1 MADVGFLPFADLPE
15 EIETTVCIVGS
26 GAMGL
31 MAARTL
37 HAAGVR
43 DLVIL
48 EAGSDHA
55 EPELLEWNEMEVVG
69 LRPYHDMRAARTS
82 MIGGSTN
89 CWHGWCRPYAAED
102 LAGWPWGWDD
112 LLPHYRAVHA
122 LLGLGPFEFEDPN
135 AFHPDGAA
143 RPPYDLGPGLRST
156 IRQVKGVRFL
166 DRIAGETARLPG
178 VRALQHAVALD
189 PVLSADGSA
198 IVALQVGTWTDPALR
213 KTVRARAFV
222 FAGGGLETPRWFLN
236 ADARAGGTLLK
247 GNDAVGRHYADSI
260 HVYGLLRP
268 WRTIWQVS
276 RPEIPDG
283 PEEIRLAW
291 RLSPEEE
298 RRLGASGALRHG
310 NDEPDTC
317 PMPADGRIL
326 QRFTGPDAPCF
337 RVMTSFNG
345 PSTPYHESRVRLG
358 DGVDRFGWRR
368 GVIDW
373 RTHPDDLPRLVRL
386 AEAFEAR
393 FLANGLGRLR
403 LSAVLRERGYA
414 LEDGTLSNGCH
425 HLGTMRMGDRPG
437 DSVCD
442 RNGRIHGLANA
453 LVVGTALFPSF
464 AWNAPT
470 YTALA
475 LTRLQAHILADSIRS
490 RP

>member
-1 MADVGFLPFADLPE
+1 MENPGFLSFSDAPDALE
-15 EIETTVCIVGS
+15 AEVCIVGG

-43 DLVIL
+43 GIVLL

-55 EPELLEWNEMEVVG
+55 EPELLEWNEMESVG

-102 LAGWPWGWDD
+102 LAGWPWSWDD
-112 LLPHYRAVHA
+112 LLPHYHAVHD

-135 AFHPDGAA
+135 AFFPDPAS
-143 RPPYDLGPGLRST
+143 RPPYDLGPGLRCT
-156 IRQVKGVRFL
+156 IRQVKAVRFL

-178 VRALQHAVALD
+178 VRAIQHAVTLEPTLSPDGRRIEAL
-189 PVLSADGSA
+189 A
-198 IVALQVGTWTDPALR
+198 VGTWADPSVR
-213 KTVRARAFV
+213 KTVHARAFL
-222 FAGGGLETPRWFLN
+222 FSQGGLEIPRWFLN
-236 ADARAGGTLLK
+236 ADARLGGALLK
-247 GNDAVGRHYADSI
+247 GSEAVGRHYADSI

-268 WRTIWQVS
+268 WRTIWQVV
-276 RPEIPDG
+276 RPEAEDG

-291 RLSPEEE
+291 RLTPETE
-298 RRLGASGALRHG
+298 RLLGASGALRHG

-345 PSTPYHESRVRLG
+345 PSTPYRDSRVLLG
-358 DGVDRFGWRR
+358 DGLDRFGWRK
-368 GVIDW
+368 GILDW
-373 RTHPDDLPRLVRL
+373 RTHPEDLPRLIRL

-414 LEDGTLSNGCH
+414 LEDGTISNGCH
-425 HLGTMRMGDRPG
+425 HLGTMRMGEDPKT
-437 DSVCD
+437 SACD
-442 RNGRIHGLANA
+442 RDGRVHGLQNA
-453 LVVGTALFPSF
+453 FVAGTALFPSY

-475 LTRLQAHILADSIRS
+475 LSRLLAERLAN
-490 RP
+490 RLRMG